1 MCLYER
7 VVQYWVD
14 LIWPARVLGSLRTKP
29 RQPRASK
36 PALHTVGL
44 GLRRL
49 SWRGVLYNCQR
60 NCCCYRLER
69 LELTL
74 NR

>member
-29 RQPRASK
+29 RQPRASSQ
-36 PALHTVGL
+36 LCI
-44 GLRRL
+44 L
-49 SWRGVLYNCQR
+49 SVWSATAE
-60 NCCCYRLER
+60 LEGR
-69 LELTL
+69 AIQLST
-74 NR
+74 

>member
-29 RQPRASK
+29 RQPRASSQ
-36 PALHTVGL
+36 LCI
-44 GLRRL
+44 L
-49 SWRGVLYNCQR
+49 SVLVCDG
-60 NCCCYRLER
+60 
-69 LELTL
+69 
-74 NR
+74 